1 MTKEQ
6 TKNQRERDSRK
17 CERMPSEE
25 ALLELFQSFV
35 YEYSY
40 KRNLAGI
47 RNCLSPDATAIGSAT
62 GEFWTNPDDLL
73 ASLEKDVEK
82 IPQEMELFNQSF
94 RVERLND
101 TGAVIWGRF
110 GIRGKT
116 ADGNVFEN
124 PDCQVTAVYCL
135 KDGKP
140 LICHMHGS
148 QMPPHPLATNQEPW
162 PLHALNRGQ
171 HETAELYRLL
181 FDNSPVG
188 ILHYDSKGMLKD
200 CNQKFLKIVGSTRQK
215 VSGMNLLTLPDK
227 EAVECIGHSLKGR
240 MGSYEGFYSS
250 VTVNKITPIRVITA
264 PIFANDSTISGG
276 IAIFEDIGEHRVT
289 QDRLQYQL
297 QFEKMVSSIAK
308 SLVSAP
314 IDKIDQVIENA
325 LQLSACF
332 FDAERGYIFQVDAE
346 GKTLTNTHEW
356 CAASEKPLMPKY
368 QQYPLEL
375 LPAVLAF
382 DRHAIEYLH
391 FPDVTTM
398 PEAMADFKKILI
410 EDRVKSMLLL
420 PMLAQGKFIGLFGY
434 DCVKSSR
441 SWTSEEITLLKVIAE
456 MFSNALY
463 KKSTEK
469 QIRENEEK
477 HRFLAENIN
486 DVIWIFD
493 VETLKYSYISPSLT
507 RIFGYTPEELIQS
520 GIVAHLSAESL
531 KTVLDYVPERIE
543 NLRKNRQTRYTE
555 ELEQITK
562 DGRRIQ
568 TELTQNWVIN
578 LVTGHA
584 EIIGITRDIT
594 ERKELEEQNR
604 LLEIHRQQ
612 SLKADSLG
620 RMAGSIAHHF
630 NNQLQVILG
639 NLELMAFERQKNGTS
654 SKNISDAMRATH
666 KASEMSSLMLT
677 YLGQHQSEG
686 QISNL
691 RALCN
696 SQMAALRDQLPAAH
710 QLILNESAPDERV
723 NINRDHFSQI
733 LKNLV
738 INASEAC
745 RASSGTI
752 TIDITKVLVSNIPAR
767 HRFPPEWVPEHEC
780 YICLQVQDNGIGIPE
795 DDVYKTFDPFFSTKG
810 PGRGLGLANALGF
823 MRSVDGGIALSTQP
837 DQGSKFSF
845 YFPCVKGLSGQSAP
859 AVKKSSRQACKMI
872 LVVEDEQ
879 MVRFITRSILENFDY
894 QVIEAENGVKA
905 LEIFK
910 ALKGQIDLVIC
921 DLVMPEMD
929 GWQTLEA
936 LRAIAP
942 EIPVILASGYDQDF
956 VMRGEHQQKP
966 QAFLRKPYNSIS
978 LQQAIAQ
985 AISQ

>member
-1 MTKEQ
+1 
-6 TKNQRERDSRK
+6 
-17 CERMPSEE
+17 
-25 ALLELFQSFV
+25 
-35 YEYSY
+35 
-40 KRNLAGI
+40 
-47 RNCLSPDATAIGSAT
+47 
-62 GEFWTNPDDLL
+62 
-73 ASLEKDVEK
+73 
-82 IPQEMELFNQSF
+82 
-94 RVERLND
+94 
-101 TGAVIWGRF
+101 
-110 GIRGKT
+110 
-116 ADGNVFEN
+116 
-124 PDCQVTAVYCL
+124 
-135 KDGKP
+135 
-140 LICHMHGS
+140 
-148 QMPPHPLATNQEPW
+148 
-162 PLHALNRGQ
+162 
-171 HETAELYRLL
+171 
-181 FDNSPVG
+181 
-188 ILHYDSKGMLKD
+188 
-200 CNQKFLKIVGSTRQK
+200 
-215 VSGMNLLTLPDK
+215 
-227 EAVECIGHSLKGR
+227 
-240 MGSYEGFYSS
+240 
-250 VTVNKITPIRVITA
+250 
-264 PIFANDSTISGG
+264 
-276 IAIFEDIGEHRVT
+276 
-289 QDRLQYQL
+289 
-297 QFEKMVSSIAK
+297 MVSSVAK

-356 CAASEKPLMPKY
+356 CAATEEPLMPKY
-368 QQYPLEL
+368 QKYPLEL

-382 DRHAIEYLH
+382 DRHAIDYLH
-391 FPDVTTM
+391 FPDVSTM
-398 PEAMADFKKILI
+398 PETMADFKKILI

-434 DCVKSSR
+434 DCVKASR

-477 HRFLAENIN
+477 YRFLAENIN

-493 VETLKYSYISPSLT
+493 AETLKYSYISPSLT

-520 GIVAHLSAESL
+520 EIVVHLSAESL
-531 KTVLDYVPERIE
+531 KTVLAYLPERIE

-562 DGRRIQ
+562 DGRKIQ
-568 TELTQNWVIN
+568 TELTQNWVISQ
-578 LVTGHA
+578 VTGHA

-594 ERKELEEQNR
+594 ERKELEEQRR

-677 YLGQHQSEG
+677 YLGQHQPEG

-691 RALCN
+691 HALCN
-696 SQMAALRDQLPAAH
+696 SQLAALRDQLPAAH
-710 QLILNESAPDERV
+710 QLILNESSPDERV

-752 TIDITKVLVSNIPAR
+752 TIDITKALVSNIPAR

-823 MRSVDGGIALSTQP
+823 MRSVDGGIALSTRP
-837 DQGSKFSF
+837 NQGSKFSF
-845 YFPCVKGLSGQSAP
+845 YFPCVKGVSGQSAP
-859 AVKKSSRQACKMI
+859 AVKKSSRHACKVI

-905 LEIFK
+905 LEILK

-936 LRAIAP
+936 LREIAP
-942 EIPVILASGYDQDF
+942 EMPVILASGYDQDF
-956 VMRGEHQQKP
+956 VMRGEHLQKP

-978 LQQAIAQ
+978 LQQAIVQ
-985 AISQ
+985 AMA